1 MKTIYVKYYDPSEV
15 MEGSIDTLP
24 KSDVL
29 RYCFRVG
36 KYADPIAALDV
47 YANSLCTWSTLLEDD
62 ADVDEFIETAY
73 DALKR
78 HDLEWLEENFI

>member
-15 MEGSIDTLP
+15 MEGSIDTLD

-29 RYCFRVG
+29 RYCFKVG
-36 KYADPIAALDV
+36 KYTDPTAALNA
-47 YANSLCTWSTLLEDD
+47 YANTLCTWSTLLEDD
-62 ADVDEFIETAY
+62 ADVEEFIEEAY